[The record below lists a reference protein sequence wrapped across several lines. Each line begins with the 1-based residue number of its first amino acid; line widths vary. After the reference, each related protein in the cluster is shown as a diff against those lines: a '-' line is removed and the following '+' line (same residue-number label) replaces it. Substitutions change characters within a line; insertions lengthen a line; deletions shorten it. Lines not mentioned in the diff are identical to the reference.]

1 MNIYGHIHKIW
12 NIEKKENKKVGNR
25 LAKLK
30 EKKSD
35 RELEWEVKSKGD
47 QFCWKNNMNIL

>member
-1 MNIYGHIHKIW
+1 MHKIW

-35 RELEWEVKSKGD
+35 RELE
-47 QFCWKNNMNIL
+47 

>member
-30 EKKSD
+30 VKKSD